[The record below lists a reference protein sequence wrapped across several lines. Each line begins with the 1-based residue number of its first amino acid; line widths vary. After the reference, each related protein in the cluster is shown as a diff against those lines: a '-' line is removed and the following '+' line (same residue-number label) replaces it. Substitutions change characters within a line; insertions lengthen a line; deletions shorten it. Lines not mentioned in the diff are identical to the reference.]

1 MPEFDVAIIGGGLS
15 GANAALRA
23 VDIGGKVC
31 LIQRAIDPGVLPA
44 YLPHRMLM
52 NALQDWRRAQAGD
65 NPVAF
70 AEWVETLE
78 VVAKGYWEK
87 RLQMLA
93 EAGVEIFHG
102 EGSLLRGNKVL
113 VENDSDDNLVTAK
126 QIIIATG
133 SQLQAIP
140 TIPFDDEKIF
150 PLSNVFKLIQPGEDV
165 LVLGT
170 GKVAVETAQ
179 FLKMFCGKVFIGDEN
194 DCLFP
199 DMDVEV
205 LRKFEAGLKKQ
216 KIKVLP
222 GKKVISVFKG
232 PDKIDVT
239 LESGIKFSVDKI
251 VQTLVSKPNSEK
263 LDADRLGIRLGQHK
277 EVLVDEK
284 QATSVAGI
292 YAVGSV
298 TGRPSSDC
306 LAEEE
311 GRVAAGNAMG
321 KKRQL
326 NPDWIPLVVYSDQ
339 VMAGVGCCEAT
350 AHHKGF
356 RGLGG
361 RFEHIITGEN
371 GNTTS
376 EIFKIVADRQSGKI
390 IGGQIVS
397 KYAAEVLPVVL
408 LGVKKGLTVGSLA
421 ILSMG
426 ESSGFYGLREAVRD
440 CMQAFKNNQD

>member
-15 GANAALRA
+15 GSSAALRA
-23 VDIGGKVC
+23 VDLGGKVC
-31 LIQRAIDPGVLPA
+31 LIQRDLDPGLLPG
-44 YLPHRMLM
+44 YLPQRMLM
-52 NALQDWRRAQAGD
+52 HALQDWQKAETGGD
-65 NPVAF
+65 FGSFTQRVK
-70 AEWVETLE
+70 TLE
-78 VVAKGYWEK
+78 VAAKDYLEK
-87 RLQMLA
+87 RQQMLA
-93 EAGVEIFHG
+93 EAGVEILHG
-102 EGSLLRGNKVL
+102 EGSLVSAKKIL
-113 VENDSDDNLVTAK
+113 VETNGEDKLVTAK

-133 SQLQAIP
+133 SERQAIP

-150 PLSNVFKLIQPGEDV
+150 PLEKIFHMIQPGEDV
-165 LVLGT
+165 LVMGT
-170 GKVAVETAQ
+170 GTVAVETALL
-179 FLKMFCGKVFIGDEN
+179 LKMFCGKVFIGDEN

-199 DMDVEV
+199 EMDVEI
-205 LRKFEAGLKKQ
+205 LRKFEGELKKQ
-216 KIKVLP
+216 KIKILP

-251 VQTLVSKPNSEK
+251 VQILVSKPNSEK
-263 LDADRLGIRLGQHK
+263 LDADRLGIRLGQNN

-298 TGRPSSDC
+298 TGRPSSEC

-311 GRVAAGNAMG
+311 GRVAAGNAIG
-321 KKRQL
+321 KKRVL
-326 NPDWIPLVVYSDQ
+326 NPDWVPVIVYSDQ

-356 RGLGG
+356 RGIGG
-361 RFEHIITGEN
+361 RFEREVAGKN
-371 GNTTS
+371 GDVTA
-376 EIFKIVADRQSGKI
+376 ELFKIVADRQSGKI
-390 IGGQIVS
+390 IGGQILS
-397 KYAAEVLPVVL
+397 KHAAEVLPIVL
-408 LGVKKGLTVGSLA
+408 LGIKKGLTVGSLA

-440 CMQAFKNNQD
+440 CMQAFKNGAG